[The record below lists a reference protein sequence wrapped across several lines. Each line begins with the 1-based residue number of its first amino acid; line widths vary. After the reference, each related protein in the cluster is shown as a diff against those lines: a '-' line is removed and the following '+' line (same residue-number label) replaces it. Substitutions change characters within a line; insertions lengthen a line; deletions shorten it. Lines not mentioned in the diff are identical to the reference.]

1 MLGMI
6 AAPDLTAEVAE
17 ELAEALPAC
26 PWSWYAGW
34 PGTAGPR

>member
-17 ELAEALPAC
+17 ELAEALPASRS
-26 PWSWYAGW
+26 SWCAGW
-34 PGTAGPR
+34 PDTAGPR